1 MRDAGRWV
9 VVAGVAVAVLGL
21 VMMAGGLPG
30 DLSWRRGNVRVY
42 VPIATS
48 IVLSIV
54 LTVVVNLLR
63 R

>member
-1 MRDAGRWV
+1 MV
-9 VVAGVAVAVLGL
+9 LGVAIVVIGL
-21 VMMAGGLPG
+21 IVMAGGLPG

-42 VPIATS
+42 APIATS

-54 LTVVVNLLR
+54 LTVVLNLLR